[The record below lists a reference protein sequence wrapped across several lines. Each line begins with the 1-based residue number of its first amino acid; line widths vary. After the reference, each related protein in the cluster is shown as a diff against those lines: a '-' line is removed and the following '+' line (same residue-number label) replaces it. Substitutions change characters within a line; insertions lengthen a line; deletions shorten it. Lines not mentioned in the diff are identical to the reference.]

1 MLSPSSREAPSAGIP
16 FVHIRPVLE
25 AIFCSASHLLC
36 NCRRAEIWGQFD
48 LPLVVVDSTTVLSVS
63 PKMYEGVLYLV
74 LRNSRRPAIDR
85 ASRLVALGLRCLVL
99 Q

>member
-1 MLSPSSREAPSAGIP
+1 
-16 FVHIRPVLE
+16 
-25 AIFCSASHLLC
+25 
-36 NCRRAEIWGQFD
+36 
-48 LPLVVVDSTTVLSVS
+48 LPLVVADSTTVLSVS